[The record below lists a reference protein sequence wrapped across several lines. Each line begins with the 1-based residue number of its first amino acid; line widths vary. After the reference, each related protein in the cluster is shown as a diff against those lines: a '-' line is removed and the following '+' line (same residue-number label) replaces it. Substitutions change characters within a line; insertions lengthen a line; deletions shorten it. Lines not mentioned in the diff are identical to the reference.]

1 MKLTFTVF
9 FYMDYKSF
17 LHKLEGL
24 DNAEI
29 CHNLSQ
35 LSSTF
40 SITNFLNY
48 HLKNLTKLDY
58 YFPIDSSST
67 RYKIDNTSYFELSLI
82 ILDNAGRKNPKKLYS
97 NNSDVFFC
105 PLFSDQNNNSYS
117 IYSQKKSCQPNI
129 LLKDSKLEI
138 IESNILKSNVT
149 IFIEKFYNL
158 IRFENNSPV
167 YFLSLTKLI
176 DYENFIWEY
185 DTNTLAPIRLISTD
199 QNDNRL
205 ISTLKILSEI
215 GNQDSLDFIHN
226 TLQSNENHSIRWEAL
241 KALINLDY
249 DSGII
254 QLKKMLLD
262 SHPEIQKAAKES
274 LKLLNSENAN
284 TI

>member
-1 MKLTFTVF
+1 
-9 FYMDYKSF
+9 MDHKSF
-17 LHKLEGL
+17 LQNLEGL
-24 DNAEI
+24 NDAEI
-29 CHNLSQ
+29 CHNLSE
-35 LSSTF
+35 LSLTF

-48 HLKNLTKLDY
+48 HLNNLNKLDY
-58 YFPIDSSST
+58 YFPIDSSSS
-67 RYKIDNTSYFELSLI
+67 RYKIDNTTHFELSLI
-82 ILDNAGRKNPKKLYS
+82 ILDTTSHKNQKKIYS
-97 NNSDVFFC
+97 NNSDVYLC

-117 IYSQKKSCQPNI
+117 IYTQKKSCQPNI
-129 LLKDSKLEI
+129 LSIDSKLEL
-138 IESNILKSNVT
+138 IETNNLKSNVT
-149 IFIEKFYNL
+149 LYIEKFYNL
-158 IRFENNSPV
+158 IQFENNSPV
-167 YFLSLTKLI
+167 YFLSLTKLT

-215 GNQDSLDFIHN
+215 GNQDSLDFIHT

-249 DSGII
+249 ESGII
-254 QLKKMLLD
+254 QLNKMLLD
-262 SHPEIQKAAKES
+262 PHPEIQKAAEES